1 MSKIIEL
8 RLKKE
13 ALQKKL
19 AQIEAELELVY
30 FQIDE
35 EQEKSLVQ

>member
-1 MSKIIEL
+1 MSKLIEL

-19 AQIEAELELVY
+19 AQVEAELELVY

-35 EQEKSLVQ
+35 EMEGQLDN

>member
-1 MSKIIEL
+1 MTKLIEL

-19 AQIEAELELVY
+19 AQVEAELELIY

-35 EQEKSLVQ
+35 EMEHQQSN